1 MWSRR
6 VSVISEVSCVVFALS
21 RAALARSWVTFAWRS
36 VTLIM
41 ICISSAIFRMS
52 FILSLRKSMFC
63 MVVWLWMLF
72 WNGIELCWIGIPS
85 GRVMSWIIA
94 MPTVRIS
101 FLATLSNT
109 SMSAGLRI
117 SWSASIISRSGF
129 IRASE
134 KCRSAAA

>member
-6 VSVISEVSCVVFALS
+6 VSVISEVSAVVFALS
-21 RAALARSWVTFAWRS
+21 VAAFAKSWVTFAWRA
-36 VTLIM
+36 VTSIM

-52 FILSLRKSMFC
+52 AILSLRNFIFC

-72 WNGIELCWIGIPS
+72 WNGIELCWMGIPS
-85 GRVMSWIIA
+85 GRVMSWTIA

-109 SMSAGLRI
+109 NMSAVLRM
-117 SWSASIISRSGF
+117 SWSDSTINRSGF

-134 KCRSAAA
+134 KWRFAA

>member
-1 MWSRR
+1 
-6 VSVISEVSCVVFALS
+6 
-21 RAALARSWVTFAWRS
+21 
-36 VTLIM
+36 M

-52 FILSLRKSMFC
+52 FILSFRKSMFC

-101 FLATLSNT
+101 FLATLSST
-109 SMSAGLRI
+109 SMSEVLRM

-134 KCRSAAA
+134 KCRSAAAYPMLDGAVSGR